1 MHYIIDGYNVINHPS
16 FACARKK
23 MDCPQL
29 ALLDLIKSK
38 RLCGSR
44 NNQVTV
50 VFDGYSAEIDS
61 ICADREIKVIFSRE
75 ETADEKIKKII
86 DNSGN
91 MRNIVVVSDDKE
103 IVYFAKY
110 AGCKPMGI
118 NEFMGR
124 LAISD
129 ERKKIYSNEKNLSKQ
144 DLNYNQIKKINDE
157 LKKIWL
163 SDT

>member
-16 FACARKK
+16 FTGARKK
-23 MDCPQL
+23 KQYPQL
-29 ALLDLIKSK
+29 ALLDLIKFK
-38 RLCGSR
+38 KLCGSQK
-44 NNQVTV
+44 NQVTV
-50 VFDGYSAEIDS
+50 VFDGYSAEIES
-61 ICADREIKVIFSRE
+61 LCADREIKVIFSRE
-75 ETADEKIKKII
+75 VTADEKIKKII
-86 DNSGN
+86 DYSGN
-91 MRNIVVVSDDKE
+91 LRNIVVVSEDKE

-118 NEFMGR
+118 NEFIG
-124 LAISD
+124 ISD
-129 ERKKIYSNEKNLSKQ
+129 APRKINIKEKNLPKQ